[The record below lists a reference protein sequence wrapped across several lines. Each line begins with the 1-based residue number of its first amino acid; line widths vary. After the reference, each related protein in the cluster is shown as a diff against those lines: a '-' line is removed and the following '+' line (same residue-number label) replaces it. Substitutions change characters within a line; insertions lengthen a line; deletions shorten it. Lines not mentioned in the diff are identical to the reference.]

1 MKKHTLNYYLDQA
14 GTLTPT
20 DDQMRDISTA
30 EWWVK
35 VGEQFDNMI
44 WLYWADREV
53 FYNDRF
59 PEDDDATAA
68 SNLVKTFALFLR
80 SRSRMYEKLY
90 KTTVLDYNP
99 LYNVDAYEFTNREL
113 EQTGSTTNNKT
124 GDDTATRSGSESD
137 SKAGSETNVRT
148 GNMTEAGSGSD
159 DTVHQNTTFDSD
171 TLYNTAK
178 DTMTAGTTT
187 TTTYND
193 VTDTSSFTDRE
204 DTHTYNDVQNKI
216 DYNSSTEDIRD
227 LKDKEGITV
236 RRYGNIGV
244 TMSGQLLEDSRRE
257 ASYDFIKQVV
267 QDCINTVSYAIY

>member
-1 MKKHTLNYYLDQA
+1 MKNHTLNYYLDQA

-30 EWWVK
+30 EWWIK
-35 VGEQFDNMI
+35 VGEQFDSMI

-59 PEDDDATAA
+59 PEDDDVTTA

-80 SRSRMYEKLY
+80 SRARMYEKLY

-113 EQTGSTTNNKT
+113 EQTGSTTNNHT

-137 SKAGSETNVRT
+137 SKAGSETNVRS